1 MTMQLTET
9 RPARSALRSV
19 GAVVAGF
26 LTIGVLST
34 AADQFFHATGVFPPD
49 GQPMYDGGLFALA
62 LGYRTLFGILA
73 GYVTARLAPSRPL
86 RHALALG
93 VVGVVLSTIGAVTM
107 GDMGPGWYSIAVIL
121 ICLPTAWLG
130 ATLQTRRTR

>member
-1 MTMQLTET
+1 
-9 RPARSALRSV
+9 
-19 GAVVAGF
+19 
-26 LTIGVLST
+26 
-34 AADQFFHATGVFPPD
+34 
-49 GQPMYDGGLFALA
+49 MYDDGLFALA

-130 ATLQTRRTR
+130 ATLQARRTR